1 MSEPAPDLPPVRSV
15 ELTVNGVAARLDV
28 EPRETLL
35 DVLRD
40 RLDLTGTKA
49 VCTMGN
55 CGACTVTVDGRA
67 VYACL
72 VLGVEC
78 DGAEIGTIEGVA
90 DGDELH
96 PVQRAFVERDAFQCG
111 YCTPGQVMSLKAMLD
126 ACERGGASATEAD
139 VRRAVS
145 GNLCRCGAYRHIVEA
160 GRPASGLEPETSSP
174 ATSARELAG
183 SDA

>member
-111 YCTPGQVMSLKAMLD
+111 YCTSGQVMSLKAMLEAKGD
-126 ACERGGASATEAD
+126 GEVAEAD

-160 GRPASGLEPETSSP
+160 GRAAAGLEPETSSP
-174 ATSARELAG
+174 ATSARELATEN
-183 SDA
+183 A